1 MAFDPVG
8 GLQMQVW
15 RLTRQLAAT
24 GIEQT
29 VLTSHIPGSPR
40 RSAPFPH
47 TTIRSVGPWLPQ
59 LLGRWFLNFAWFLG
73 VLPELLLGIRR
84 YDLVH
89 VHFNHS
95 VWCRFIVLIAAA
107 RGVPTVVSMNTALWG
122 GLQDALDLRGK
133 PHDIAHMIERR
144 TLQAASRI
152 LSLTMTDASRK
163 ADEMQLDRKKFA
175 VIPDAIELPTA
186 GAEVGDNQTV
196 SHFRQ
201 AFRIPA
207 DLPVVTYVGRISA
220 EKGWE
225 DLPAL
230 AAEDS
235 ADAAFLL
242 VCGDG
247 PDREKL
253 TAALRLSARPDS
265 WCITGFLPPEQ
276 VKTAMQ
282 VADILVLPSRREA
295 FGGVLLEA
303 MAAGLPAVAYAHGE
317 IIDVADTPPAV
328 CLVEPRNREQLA
340 EAVRRLLHNKQARAE
355 LISLG
360 HHRVRDF
367 AVEHV
372 ANDILTVYRSV
383 LVVDIATSERGPS

>member
-1 MAFDPVG
+1 MHILRISPAIYREGSWPVAFDPVG

-247 PDREKL
+247 PDRSCGTRQQDCQPREPEE
-253 TAALRLSARPDS
+253 SARRDPDGCGQRAAAS
-265 WCITGFLPPEQ
+265 GSDCGRACASHRTPHPNRLEQ
-276 VKTAMQ
+276 
-282 VADILVLPSRREA
+282 LRSRR
-295 FGGVLLEA
+295 
-303 MAAGLPAVAYAHGE
+303 
-317 IIDVADTPPAV
+317 
-328 CLVEPRNREQLA
+328 R
-340 EAVRRLLHNKQARAE
+340 
-355 LISLG
+355 
-360 HHRVRDF
+360 
-367 AVEHV
+367 
-372 ANDILTVYRSV
+372 
-383 LVVDIATSERGPS
+383 